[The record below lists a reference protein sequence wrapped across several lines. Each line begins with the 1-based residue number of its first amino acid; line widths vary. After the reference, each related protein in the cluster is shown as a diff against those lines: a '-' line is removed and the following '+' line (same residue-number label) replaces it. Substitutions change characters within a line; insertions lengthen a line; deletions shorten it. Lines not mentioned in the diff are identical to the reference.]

1 MRTAALTR
9 RCAGPLA
16 RARAMAGDAPVSAA
30 MTVVTPVYNGAATL
44 PRCLAPLLEMQR
56 AGEVAE
62 IIVVDDGSTDGS
74 ARIAAELGARVI
86 ASGGRLGPGGARNV
100 AARVAQGDVLWFVDA
115 DVVVHADA
123 ARVLAEAFGRT
134 GACAVF
140 GTYDDDPPAANFFS
154 QYKNLVHHF
163 YHSEGEGEAETFWAG
178 CGAIR
183 ATAFREAG
191 GFDAARYPAPSIED
205 IELGARLRDRGHDIW
220 LAPELRA
227 THLKAWHFA
236 NLLHTEIFRRALPWS
251 RLIHSRPGR
260 SATLNVT
267 PAERLRALL
276 ALALAV
282 SLPLAAAAVAPRW
295 LPLALLAAIL
305 IGNRRLLA
313 LFRRR
318 RGVAFALAAM
328 LYHQVYYLY
337 ASAAF
342 AWSWLERRTSPG
354 A

>member
-1 MRTAALTR
+1 MTIALT
-9 RCAGPLA
+9 
-16 RARAMAGDAPVSAA
+16 VI
-30 MTVVTPVYNGAATL
+30 TPVYNGAATL
-44 PRCLAPLLEMQR
+44 ARCLAPLLDMLR
-56 AGEVAE
+56 AGEIAE
-62 IIVVDDGSTDGS
+62 IVVVDDGSTDGS
-74 ARIAAELGARVI
+74 ARIAAELGARVV

-100 AARVAQGDVLWFVDA
+100 AAKLAQGDVLWFVDA

-123 ARVLAEAFGRT
+123 ARVLAEAFRRT

-140 GTYDDDPPAANFFS
+140 GTYDDEPPAANFFS

-163 YHSEGEGEAETFWAG
+163 HHSEGEGEAETFWAG
-178 CGAIR
+178 CGAVR
-183 ATAFREAG
+183 KDAFREAG
-191 GFDAARYPAPSIED
+191 GFDAARYPVPSIED
-205 IELGARLRDRGHDIW
+205 IELGARLRDRGHAIW

-260 SATLNVT
+260 VATLNVT
-267 PAERLRALL
+267 PVERLRALL
-276 ALALAV
+276 ALALVA
-282 SLPLAAAAVAPRW
+282 SLPLAAVGAAPGW
-295 LPLALLAAIL
+295 LPPALTASILLA
-305 IGNRRLLA
+305 NRRLLL

-318 RGVAFALAAM
+318 RGVGFALAAM

-342 AWSWLERRTSPG
+342 AWSWLERRASSG